1 MIKNVG
7 VDVVHQSLV
16 KLVEQVFPVDLLH
29 RDHAL
34 AGLQPLHDQ
43 LLVAGLV
50 ETQPVPVSLLVR
62 QYPET
67 KSLKYVILN
76 FKSNLKIFRFTV
88 NENRLGLLKLLNIDD
103 LLCLSPLMFVQ
114 TYIFKSHVIIFR
126 SACLKN

>member
-1 MIKNVG
+1 
-7 VDVVHQSLV
+7 
-16 KLVEQVFPVDLLH
+16 
-29 RDHAL
+29 
-34 AGLQPLHDQ
+34 
-43 LLVAGLV
+43 VAGLV

-67 KSLKYVILN
+67 GTKSLKYVILK

>member
-34 AGLQPLHDQ
+34 AGLQPLQDQ

-67 KSLKYVILN
+67 GTKSLKYVILK
-76 FKSNLKIFRFTV
+76 FKS
-88 NENRLGLLKLLNIDD
+88 ENFQIH
-103 LLCLSPLMFVQ
+103 CS
-114 TYIFKSHVIIFR
+114 
-126 SACLKN
+126 